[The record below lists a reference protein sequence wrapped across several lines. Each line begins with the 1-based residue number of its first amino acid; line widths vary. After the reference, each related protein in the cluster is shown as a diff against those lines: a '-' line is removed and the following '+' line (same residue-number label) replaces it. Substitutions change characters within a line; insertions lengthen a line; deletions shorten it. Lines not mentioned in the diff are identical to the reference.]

1 MEKSKALFIVSFE
14 ILSKFFR
21 YYIILENPLDDHVQ

>member
-1 MEKSKALFIVSFE
+1 MEKSKAFIVSVE
-14 ILSKFFR
+14 ILSKSFR